1 MSWARIARTRL
12 EGREVVVKTTDY
24 DARVE
29 ADGLEALAAAGA
41 PVPAVVS
48 ADEDRLVMEAVG
60 GPEDW
65 EGLGRALAR
74 VHSDTADAYGYRIPN
89 YIGALPQLNPWTDS
103 WPEFYARHRIEPYLA
118 DLPAELSRRLSGAID
133 DGRLAGLLDHGQRPS
148 LVHGD
153 LWSGNVVE
161 GRWLIDP
168 AVHYADRELDHAFSA
183 VFGGLA
189 DRMWRAYEE
198 VWPLDEAWQERRP
211 ALQLYHLLV
220 HVRLFGGSYLSM
232 VAERLNRLGW

>member
-1 MSWARIARTRL
+1 MVEKAT
-12 EGREVVVKTTDY
+12 EY

-41 PVPAVVS
+41 PVPAVISV
-48 ADEDRLVMEAVG
+48 AEERLVMEAVG
-60 GPEDW
+60 GPADW
-65 EGLGRALAR
+65 EGLGRALAG
-74 VHSDTADAYGYRIPN
+74 VHGHTAPAYGYDIPN
-89 YIGALPQLNPWTDS
+89 FIGALPQPNPWTES
-103 WPEFYARHRIEPYLA
+103 WPGFYARHRLEPF
-118 DLPAELSRRLSGAID
+118 LPDIPEEQGRRLRAAID
-133 DGRLAGLLDHGQRPS
+133 DGRLTELLDHGQRPS

-183 VFGGLA
+183 VFGGMP

-198 VWPLDEAWQERRP
+198 VWPLDEGWEGRRP

-220 HVRLFGGSYLSM
+220 HVRLFGGSYLGM
-232 VAERLNRLGW
+232 VAERLDRLGW

>member
-1 MSWARIARTRL
+1 MGWARLTRTRL
-12 EGREVVVKTTDY
+12 DGREVVEKATDY

-29 ADGLEALAAAGA
+29 ADGLGALAAAGA
-41 PVPAVVS
+41 PVPAVLS
-48 ADEDRLVMEAVG
+48 ADEDRLVMEAVS

-65 EGLGRALAR
+65 EGLGRALAG
-74 VHSDTADAYGYRIPN
+74 VHDKTAEAYGYRIPN
-89 YIGALPQLNPWTDS
+89 YIGALSQPNPWTES
-103 WPEFYARHRIEPYLA
+103 WAEFYARHRLVPYLS
-118 DLPAELSRRLSGAID
+118 DLPDELAGRMRAAID
-133 DGRLAGLLDHGQRPS
+133 DGRLADLMEHGQQPS

-153 LWSGNVVE
+153 LWSGNIVA

-183 VFGGLA
+183 VFGSLP

-198 VWPLDEAWQERRP
+198 VWPLDEGWEERRP

-220 HVRLFGGSYLSM
+220 HVRLFGGSYLSS
-232 VAERLNRLGW
+232 VAERLDRLGW

>member
-1 MSWARIARTRL
+1 MGWARLTRTQV
-12 EGREVVVKTTDY
+12 EGRKVVEKTTDY

-29 ADGLEALAAAGA
+29 ANGLEALAAAGA
-41 PVPAVVS
+41 PVPAVIS
-48 ADEDRLVMEAVG
+48 ATEDRLVMEAVG
-60 GPEDW
+60 GPPDW

-74 VHSDTADAYGYRIPN
+74 VHAHTAPAYGYEIPN
-89 YIGALPQLNPWTDS
+89 FIGALSQPNPWTES
-103 WPEFYARHRIEPYLA
+103 WSEFYARQRLEPYLP
-118 DLPAELSRRLSGAID
+118 DLPADLAGRLTAAID

-183 VFGGLA
+183 VFGELP

-198 VWPLDEAWQERRP
+198 VWPLDEGWARRRP
-211 ALQLYHLLV
+211 VLQIYHLLV
-220 HVRLFGGSYLSM
+220 HVRLFGSSYVRQ
-232 VAERLNRLGW
+232 VAERLDRIGW

>member
-1 MSWARIARTRL
+1 MGWAQIVRTRL
-12 EGREVVVKTTDY
+12 DDRDVVVKTTDY

-29 ADGLEALAAAGA
+29 ADGLRALAAAGA
-41 PVPAVVS
+41 PVPAVLS
-48 ADEDRLVMEAVG
+48 ADQDRLVMEAVG

-65 EGLGRALAR
+65 ESLGRALAR
-74 VHSDTADAYGYRIPN
+74 VHGETAEAYGYRIPN
-89 YIGALPQLNPWTDS
+89 YLGPLPQPNPWTDS
-103 WPEFYARHRIEPYLA
+103 WAEFYARQRLAPYLP
-118 DLPAELSRRLSGAID
+118 DLTTELAGRLGAAIE
-133 DGRLAGLLDHGQRPS
+133 DGRLAHLVEHGQRPS

-153 LWSGNVVE
+153 LWAGNVVE

-183 VFGGLA
+183 VFGGLP

-198 VWPLDEAWQERRP
+198 VSPLDPGWEERRP

-220 HVRLFGGSYLSM
+220 HVRLFGGSYLTP
-232 VAERLNRLGW
+232 VAERLDRLGW

>member
-1 MSWARIARTRL
+1 MSWARLTRTRID
-12 EGREVVVKTTDY
+12 GREVVVKTTDY

-29 ADGLEALAAAGA
+29 ADGLETLAVAGA
-41 PVPAVVS
+41 PVPAVISV
-48 ADEDRLVMEAVG
+48 DEDRLVMEAVS

-65 EGLGRALAR
+65 DALGRALAR
-74 VHSDTADAYGYRIPN
+74 VHGETASAYGYAIPN
-89 YIGALPQLNPWTDS
+89 FIGALPQTNPWTDS
-103 WPEFYARHRIEPYLA
+103 WPEFYAQQRIEPYLS
-118 DLPAELSRRLSGAID
+118 DLPAHLARRLRAVID
-133 DGRLAGLLDHGQRPS
+133 DRTLAGLLDHGQTPS

-183 VFGGLA
+183 VFGGLP
-189 DRMWRAYEE
+189 DRMWSAYEE
-198 VWPLDEAWQERRP
+198 VWPLDEGWEERRP

-220 HVRLFGGSYLSM
+220 HVRLFGGSYVGM
-232 VAERLNRLGW
+232 VAERLDRLGW

>member
-1 MSWARIARTRL
+1 MQWARLTRTRR

-24 DARVE
+24 DARAE
-29 ADGLEALAAAGA
+29 ADGLRALAAAGA
-41 PVPAVVS
+41 PVPAVISVD
-48 ADEDRLVMEAVG
+48 ADRLVMDAVG

-65 EGLGRALAR
+65 EALGRALAR
-74 VHSDTADAYGYRIPN
+74 VHRATAPAYGYSISN
-89 YIGALPQLNPWTDS
+89 FIGALPQDNPWTES
-103 WPEFYARHRIEPYLA
+103 WPEFYARHRLEPYLA
-118 DLPAELSRRLSGAID
+118 DLPTELARRLRAAIE

-183 VFGGLA
+183 VFGGLPHQ
-189 DRMWRAYEE
+189 MWSAYQE
-198 VWPLDEAWQERRP
+198 VWPLDEGWEVRRP

-220 HVRLFGGSYLSM
+220 HVRLFGGSYVGM
-232 VAERLNRLGW
+232 VADRLDRLAW